1 MNVFRNLDK
10 VGDNSR
16 HNDVFYL
23 LYICRR
29 NRISDTPFF
38 YQNSI
43 TSMSHLKD
51 QLTREIAGIILR
63 YVRNE
68 KGRLSE
74 ISRDSRINRREF
86 TIRGLAKMKLHRL
99 LRILYDLCLEL
110 PYAEYMKMTDEI
122 RQTISDYANEYDYTL
137 LDEW

>member
-1 MNVFRNLDK
+1 
-10 VGDNSR
+10 
-16 HNDVFYL
+16 
-23 LYICRR
+23 
-29 NRISDTPFF
+29 
-38 YQNSI
+38 
-43 TSMSHLKD
+43 MSHLKD

-110 PYAEYMKMTDEI
+110 PYAEYMKMTDHLHNPYSNDKKSTRRKTFCYLFRLLLLFMKKI
-122 RQTISDYANEYDYTL
+122 INVNLIIDTL
-137 LDEW
+137 PSCIMH